1 MAKRGLVFCVAGE
14 AWPAAW
20 LDGVRASGLE
30 CGQVLVLADA
40 RIDAP
45 DRPDLLVVAEGE
57 DIPPDATLV
66 LLRHAAEASWHR
78 AAALVAAHAARA
90 RVGKLVYLAHDAYL
104 VSARAAACVNALD
117 AGWTG
122 FWCPALGGADPSI
135 QVLVGAAIGALA
147 EFVTADDPARPLPF
161 TLVKRDLI
169 GDRYH
174 AYQDFI
180 PRDADFATSVKLA
193 PRARQLHLWWLA
205 GHGLDAAEELAA
217 LYMRQDYASIGDRH
231 PGPFYFDFFEAMG
244 RILRPRS
251 YFEIGTKEGYSL
263 ARFGCDAVCVDPDFA
278 LSYDALQKRTRT
290 HFYQQTSD
298 AFFAE
303 NDIRDFFRQGV
314 DVAFLDGLHLYEFL
328 LRDFINTERSCHARS
343 VIVMHDCLPLN
354 ERMAER
360 TQRWDSSEPDE
371 IHDWWTGDVWKV
383 LLILAK
389 YRPDLRIHCIDCPP
403 TGLVVVTGLNPQDR
417 RLAAQYQEIEA
428 EFRCVELS
436 DIGIP
441 AIWNLFPTL
450 DSVAI
455 LRSPLDFAALFSPA

>member
-1 MAKRGLVFCVAGE
+1 MRGLVFCLSAT
-14 AWPAAW
+14 WPGIW
-20 LDGVRASGLE
+20 LDGVRASGLA
-30 CGQVLVLADA
+30 CQQVLILADA
-40 RIDAP
+40 QTEAP
-45 DRPDLLVVAEGE
+45 ARPDLIVVAEGE
-57 DIPPDATLV
+57 AIPPDAPLV
-66 LLRHAAEASWHR
+66 LLRLAGPPPWHQ
-78 AAALVAAHAARA
+78 AAALVAAHAAKA
-90 RVGKLVYLAHDAYL
+90 RFGKIVHLAADAHL
-104 VSARAAACVNALD
+104 VSARAAACINALD
-117 AGWTG
+117 TGWTG
-122 FWCPALGGADPSI
+122 FWCPARGAADPAI
-135 QVLVGAAIGALA
+135 QVIAGAAI
-147 EFVTADDPARPLPF
+147 ADFDAFAAAGDPDRPVAF

-174 AYQDFI
+174 EFQDFI
-180 PRDADFATSVKLA
+180 PRDADFAISVRLL
-193 PRARQLHLWWLA
+193 PRARQMHLWWLA
-205 GHGLDAAEELAA
+205 GHGLDAAEELASVYA
-217 LYMRQDYASIGDRH
+217 RPDYASIGNRH
-231 PGPFYFDFFEAMG
+231 PGPFYFDFFEAMA

-278 LSYDALQKRTRT
+278 LSYDALQKRKRT

-303 NDIRDFFRQGV
+303 NDIHDFFRQGV
-314 DVAFLDGLHLYEFL
+314 DIAFLDGLHLYEFL

-360 TQRWDSSEPDE
+360 AQRWDSSEPEE
-371 IHDWWTGDVWKV
+371 IYDWWTGDVWKV

-389 YRPDLRIHCIDCPP
+389 YRPDLRIRFIDCPP
-403 TGLVVVTGLNPQDR
+403 TGLVVVTGLNPRDR

-428 EFRCVELS
+428 EFRDVQLS

-450 DSVAI
+450 NSVAI
-455 LRSPLDFAALFSPA
+455 LQSPLDFAALFSPA